1 MGPFGKYAAQLA
13 ELGLS
18 PLPVGGPDGKMPLL
32 KRYTNGLVSIANASS
47 FALRFGSANI
57 ALLTGLSGLTVVD
70 VDEPGLASQMERRFG
85 STSLVVRSGG
95 RGGTHLYYGSTE
107 GLNPTDLRDSEGIPV
122 EVKAAKTIVVVPP
135 SVHPE
140 TGRRYEFIEGA
151 FDRATLDALPPFR
164 FEALR
169 MGRTVD
175 DVRRIL
181 KGERNNWLFLQCM
194 RAAHFCDAFED
205 LFDYAQS
212 RNEECEPHLD
222 DAEVRKIA
230 VSAWGYTTRGLNWV
244 GSTGRV
250 ILTENEIDDLARL
263 FPGNEIAALLKL
275 RIEHS
280 ARLARGE
287 PFAFA
292 TLAMARDKVL
302 PDWTRH
308 DYRAAAQR
316 LESAGLLRR
325 VAQGRHGVPVQYVL
339 VPIPTR
345 KPDE

>member
-1 MGPFGKYAAQLA
+1 MGPFGKYVAQLA
-13 ELGLS
+13 GLGLS
-18 PLPVGGPDGKMPLL
+18 PLPVGGPDGKTPLL

-47 FALRFGSANI
+47 FARRFGSANI

-70 VDEPGLASQMERRFG
+70 VDEPDPVAQMERRFG
-85 STSLVVRSGG
+85 PTSLAVRSGG
-95 RGGTHLYYGSTE
+95 RGGRHFYYRKIDGV
-107 GLNPTDLRDSEGIPV
+107 NPTDLRDSEGIPV
-122 EVKAAKTIVVVPP
+122 EVKAANTIVVVPP
-135 SVHPE
+135 SVHPK
-140 TGRRYEFIEGA
+140 TGRLYQCIEGA
-151 FDRATLDALPPFR
+151 FDRKTIDSLPPFNVS
-164 FEALR
+164 ALLF
-169 MGRTVD
+169 GRSVED
-175 DVRRIL
+175 ARRIL
-181 KGERNNWLFLQCM
+181 KGERNKWLFRQCM
-194 RAAHFCDAFED
+194 RAAPTCDGFED
-205 LFDYAQS
+205 ILDYAQT
-212 RNEECEPHLD
+212 RNDECDPQLD
-222 DAEVRKIA
+222 DAEVRKVA
-230 VSAWGYTTRGLNWV
+230 VSAWGYTARGLNWV

-250 ILTENEIDDLARL
+250 ILTEAEVDDLARL

-275 RIEHS
+275 RIAHS

-292 TLAMARDKVL
+292 TLAMVRDRVL

-316 LESAGLLRR
+316 LERAGLLRR